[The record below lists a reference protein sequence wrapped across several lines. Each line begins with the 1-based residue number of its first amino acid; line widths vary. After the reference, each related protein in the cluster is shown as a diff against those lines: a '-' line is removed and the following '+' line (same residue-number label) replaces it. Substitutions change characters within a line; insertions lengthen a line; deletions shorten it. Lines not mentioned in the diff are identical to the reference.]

1 MKEDYNSVVA
11 YSDMNLVC
19 TLSVMGFSIESVDN
33 RNYPQVSFLFYK
45 TKMLEKAVDDFYKGV
60 LLVEP
65 KTLWAKSREL
75 KSMINQLKSNY

>member
-1 MKEDYNSVVA
+1 MDDEHKNIIAFE
-11 YSDMNLVC
+11 DMNLVC
-19 TLSVMGFSIESVDN
+19 TLSVIGFSIESVDN

-45 TKMLEKAVDDFYKGV
+45 TKMLEKAVEDFYKGL

-75 KSMINQLKSNY
+75 KSRIKSIKS